1 MSGNQ
6 NTNQLPYQVNV
17 FVKGMDTDTSDALIS
32 NESYRLAKNL
42 RYITDTDENTGELRL
57 IEGVSKIDLQNDD
70 ETINDSVIRAF
81 CSIRD
86 IGVLI
91 CEKQNKEWAV
101 FRIETNQT
109 GYIAYKIFGWCED
122 YLSQNT
128 KISAILKYEDS
139 DQLQLYIADGD
150 HPLMKI
156 NVYDTSGSSDIRYVS
171 NGLSFSDL
179 NKVQIDSILTGGQLE
194 AGLVQY
200 SYRLYNNNNVAT
212 QIAPLSNVKAITNTY
227 SEIGPLGLT
236 EQEQSSIGLRIKI
249 EISVP
254 AIYSKIQV
262 YRIQYLVNGQLPKI
276 QLICDEKLTLDS
288 DNYYTYDDLGDV
300 TLQELTAEEFNV
312 LTGIYIQPAV
322 IESKNNILFAG
333 NIKYEIDVL
342 DETYLNMD
350 FRAFSAG
357 DGVTVNDW
365 PSPSENLINTN
376 LTFEQQYSEA
386 AWKTIKPGFEDTI
399 GGYGP
404 KIEWKFKVNNGPY
417 TINTLPASR
426 HPGIEKLQLKNDK
439 DDKYSKPVT
448 LGLRHDEIYRY
459 GIILYSK
466 HGIKYPV
473 KWIADIRTP
482 NISGAF
488 GASDEVNKRFVSL
501 SRITNG
507 ATTQYEEPY
516 TLYPVFKLHENVLN
530 SDVISGYEIVRVHR
544 TVDDMATITQGII
557 SATVQKND
565 DRKEV
570 SSSGMPF
577 LDHVI
582 YTDDITRYPQPSS
595 YEGKTTLNNY
605 TTETDINVLQ
615 FYSPEVAYQ
624 PDDIMQIL
632 NTENNLYLQCLYPLS
647 TIHRE
652 SGATPRY
659 PEDFDFQVELDNIM
673 MDNTESDPTKSRITY
688 LTQNMYYFD
697 PMSYKLFY
705 GLYTRRNGNY
715 DIRKRIKWYHSAF
728 VADHLLSAPS
738 TGQSTS
744 EIYKNLYGLN
754 VYKLHRSNNKMPNYI
769 TKWDL
774 EEDESPSTVPT
785 QLTYDIQ
792 DCALIKPMDYNKLV
806 DSTSFNGKEQQS
818 VVGDYT
824 FFNFVAPFIA
834 ADTTGDFNIN
844 KLKSDADAN
853 KFRDEL
859 IATCDPSLALT
870 FGDSFKQNVQN
881 VIQHFYRDEYR
892 VTSLNTSRGDTLE
905 DCEYSML
912 CNIRRN
918 VIPYGGFSKYSRDH
932 STYVQ
937 HGYYF
942 NADYTDNIEMLD
954 GDTLVTTF
962 EFVPAHKWYDATHTS
977 AKDTI
982 VCQVAVESSIDIDLD
997 AGDKFSNNISSNPTL
1012 VQANPCNFN
1021 DVYIQKKPA
1030 YVYNTAYSI
1039 DPQLLLVNSSL
1050 ETIENS
1056 IKNFDYRVHYS
1067 NPASDNQAVDPWLV
1081 FQPLNYLD
1089 VDSKYGAI
1097 TNMRTFKNQ
1106 LVFWQQT
1113 ATGVLSVN
1121 ERVQIAVESNLPLAL
1136 GTGGV
1141 LERFDY
1147 LTTTNGMK
1155 QNQHADTQSD
1165 YTLYWWDYD
1174 NNTICAYSRGSAPVQ
1189 LSKTKHVQNI
1199 LNRAAKNKQLIDCD
1213 IQQNIYPV
1221 LTYDRKYNE
1230 ALFKLGIVDKEES
1243 STLVYSEQQACFT
1256 GIYNINPTCYFNFA
1270 SDLVFLNKDDNEY
1283 NMYRW
1288 NVLKVDNHGNKHSY
1302 GFDNTPLLP
1311 YIKYMI
1317 NNQSNAVKVYDNV
1330 EFAGTIPN
1338 SDSWDEKSKTPSTG
1352 TLTEDIKFEFN
1363 TPLKQVGKIDGTQI
1377 TNRQLDFKFAVPRR
1391 GEYKT
1396 INDEQ
1401 VWVTTEYGDRM
1412 RGKTMQCAMSSDSNS
1427 LNFSLQYIITKYRIS
1442 WS

>member
-1 MSGNQ
+1 MATNS
-6 NTNQLPYQVNV
+6 NTKQDFYQVNS
-17 FVKGMDTDTSDALIS
+17 FAKGMDTDTSDALINS
-32 NESYRLAKNL
+32 DSYRLAKNL
-42 RYITDTDENTGELRL
+42 RYITNIDENTGELRL
-57 IEGVSKIDLQNDD
+57 IEGVTKINVGTKNNRDKITNAF
-70 ETINDSVIRAF
+70 IIRAF
-81 CSIRD
+81 CSIRN
-86 IGVLI
+86 IGALV
-91 CEKQNKEWAV
+91 CEDSNHQWAV
-101 FRIETNQT
+101 FRIEYGTEVSDKWT
-109 GYIAYKIFGWCED
+109 SKLVFGWCD
-122 YLSQNT
+122 DALSSDT
-128 KISAILKYEDS
+128 KVSATIKYEDT
-139 DQLQLYIADGD
+139 DKVQLYIADGK
-150 HPLMKI
+150 HSLMKI
-156 NVYDTSGSSDIRYVS
+156 NLYDETGSTDIRYVS

-212 QIAPLSNVKAITNTY
+212 QIAPLSNVKAITNSY

-249 EISVP
+249 KISVP

-288 DNYYTYDDLGDV
+288 YNYYTYDDLGDV

-342 DETYLNMD
+342 DKTYLNMD

-365 PSPSENLINTN
+365 PSPNENLINTN

-386 AWKTIKPGFEDTI
+386 AWETIKPGSEGSI

-404 KIEWKFKVNNGPY
+404 NIEWKFKVNNGPH

-582 YTDDITRYPQPSS
+582 YTDDITRYQQPSS

-632 NTENNLYLQCLYPLS
+632 NTENDLYLQCLYPLS

-652 SGATPRY
+652 SEATPRY
-659 PEDFDFQVELDNIM
+659 PENFNFQVELDNIM

-697 PMSYKLFY
+697 PMQYKLFY

-715 DIRKRIKWYHSAF
+715 DIRKRIKWYHSTF

-806 DSTSFNGKEQQS
+806 DSTSFSGKEQQS

-834 ADTTGDFNIN
+834 ADTTGEFNIN

-892 VTSLNTSRGDTLE
+892 VTSLSTSRGDTLE

-1012 VQANPCNFN
+1012 VQVNPCNFN

-1097 TNMRTFKNQ
+1097 TDMRTFKNQ

-1147 LTTTNGMK
+1147 LTTANGMK
-1155 QNQHADTQSD
+1155 ENQHVDTQSD
-1165 YTLYWWDYD
+1165 NTLYWWDYD
-1174 NNTICAYSRGSAPVQ
+1174 NNTICAYTRGSVPIQ
-1189 LSKTKHVQNI
+1189 LSKVKQVQNL
-1199 LNRAAKNKQLIDCD
+1199 LNRANKNDVLIVSD
-1213 IQQNIYPV
+1213 IEHSKYPLLIY
-1221 LTYDRKYNE
+1221 DNKYNE
-1230 ALFKLGIVDKEES
+1230 VLFKLGKLDNTDS
-1243 STLVYSEQQACFT
+1243 DDTLVYSEQQQAFT
-1256 GIYNINPTCYFNFA
+1256 SIYDINPQCYFDTNGKLMFLHSSDMYFWNEGTNEA
-1270 SDLVFLNKDDNEY
+1270 SFGFGETE
-1283 NMYRW
+1283 
-1288 NVLKVDNHGNKHSY
+1288 LK
-1302 GFDNTPLLP
+1302 P
-1311 YIKYMI
+1311 YLKYVV

-1338 SDSWDEKSKTPSTG
+1338 SDSWDKKSKTPSTG
-1352 TLTEDIKFEFN
+1352 TLTKDIKFEFN